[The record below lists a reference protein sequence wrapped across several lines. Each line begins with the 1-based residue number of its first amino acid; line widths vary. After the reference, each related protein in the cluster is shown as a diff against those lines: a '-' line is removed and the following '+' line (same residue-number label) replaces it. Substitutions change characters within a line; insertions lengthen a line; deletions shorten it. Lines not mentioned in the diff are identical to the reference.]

1 MQTNNKMKAIIL
13 RESGAPSNLIISE
26 IPTPTINSNEV
37 LVQVKAISINPVDAK
52 TRSGKG
58 LYGRL
63 KDENPLILGWDIS
76 GIVVKSNSNLF
87 MKGDEVF
94 GMVNFPG
101 HGKAYAEYV
110 AAPASHLAK
119 KPKNITHNEAAAA
132 TLAALTAWQVLI
144 TNAKIKKGD
153 RVLIHAAAGGVG
165 HFAVQ
170 IAKHIGAY
178 VIGTS
183 SAANKDFV
191 LSLGADEHIDYKTQ
205 AFEKVVKNIDF
216 VLDTIG
222 GENIDRSL
230 EVIVKGGTLISIPT
244 GLNETV
250 TEKAKAKNVNGYFIL
265 VQSNGEDMQAIANLL
280 ENNSI
285 KSHVSKVFSFTQMPE
300 AHMQIES
307 GRTVGKI
314 VVV

>member
-1 MQTNNKMKAIIL
+1 MKAIIL
-13 RESGAPSNLIISE
+13 KESGAPSNLTISE
-26 IPTPTINSNEV
+26 IPTPNIHSDEV

-63 KDENPLILGWDIS
+63 KDEDPLILGWDIS
-76 GIVVKSNSNLF
+76 GTVIESNSNF
-87 MKGDEVF
+87 FKKGDDVF
-94 GMVNFPG
+94 GMINFPG

-110 AAPASHLAK
+110 AVAASHLAK
-119 KPKNITHNEAAAA
+119 KPKNITHNEAAGA
-132 TLAALTAWQVLI
+132 TLAALTAWQALI

-153 RVLIHAAAGGVG
+153 RVLIHAASGGVG

-170 IAKHIGAY
+170 IAKHMDAY

-183 SAANKDFV
+183 SATNKNFI

-205 AFEKVVKNIDF
+205 AFEKAVKNIDF

-230 EVIVKGGTLISIPT
+230 EIIVKGGTLISLPT

-250 TEKAKAKNVNGYFIL
+250 TEKAKAKNINGYSIL
-265 VQSNGEDMQAIANLL
+265 VQSNGEDMQSLANLL
-280 ENNSI
+280 EKNII
-285 KSHVSKVFSFTQMPE
+285 KSHISKTFSFNQMPE

>member
-1 MQTNNKMKAIIL
+1 MKAIIL
-13 RESGAPSNLIISE
+13 KESGAPSNLTISK
-26 IPTPTINSNEV
+26 IPTPNIHSDEV

-63 KDENPLILGWDIS
+63 KDEDPLILGWDIS
-76 GIVVKSNSNLF
+76 GTVIESNSNF
-87 MKGDEVF
+87 FKKGDDVF
-94 GMVNFPG
+94 GMINFPG

-110 AAPASHLAK
+110 AVAASHLAK
-119 KPKNITHNEAAAA
+119 KPKNITHNEAAGA
-132 TLAALTAWQVLI
+132 TLAALTAWQALI

-153 RVLIHAAAGGVG
+153 RVLIHAASGGVG

-170 IAKHIGAY
+170 IAKHMDAY

-183 SAANKDFV
+183 SATNKNFI

-205 AFEKVVKNIDF
+205 AFEKAVKNIDF

-230 EVIVKGGTLISIPT
+230 EIIVKGGTLISLPT

-250 TEKAKAKNVNGYFIL
+250 TEKAKAKNINGYSIL
-265 VQSNGEDMQAIANLL
+265 VQSNGEDMQSLANLL
-280 ENNSI
+280 EKNII
-285 KSHVSKVFSFTQMPE
+285 KSHISKTFSFNQMPE

>member
-1 MQTNNKMKAIIL
+1 MKAIIL
-13 RESGAPSNLIISE
+13 NEPGAPSNLVTSE
-26 IPTPTINSNEV
+26 VSAPSIKSDEV
-37 LVQVKAISINPVDAK
+37 LIQVKAISINPVDAK

-63 KDENPLILGWDIS
+63 KDINPLILGWDVS
-76 GIVVKSNSNLF
+76 GIVIESNSGLF
-87 MKGDEVF
+87 KKGDEVF
-94 GMVNFPG
+94 GMINFPG

-119 KPKNITHNEAAAA
+119 KPKNITHNEAAGA

-144 TNAKIKKGD
+144 TNAKVKKGD
-153 RVLIHAAAGGVG
+153 RVLIHAASGGVG

-170 IAKHIGAY
+170 IAKNLGAY

-183 SAANKDFV
+183 SAENKDFV
-191 LSLGADEHIDYKTQ
+191 LSLGADEHIDYKAQ
-205 AFEKVVKNIDF
+205 AFEKAVKNIDF

-230 EVIVKGGTLISIPT
+230 EVIVKGGTLISLPT
-244 GLNETV
+244 GLNEAV

-265 VQSNGEDMQAIANLL
+265 VQSNGEDMQAIADLL
-280 ENNSI
+280 EKNTI
-285 KSHVSKVFSFTQMPE
+285 KSHISKTFSFNQMPE

-307 GRTVGKI
+307 GRTVGK
-314 VVV
+314 VVVELD

>member
-1 MQTNNKMKAIIL
+1 MKAFIL
-13 RESGAPSNLIISE
+13 KEPGAPSNLVNSE
-26 IPTPTINSNEV
+26 VPTPSINSDEV
-37 LVQVKAISINPVDAK
+37 LIQVKAISINPADAK
-52 TRSGKG
+52 TRSGQG

-63 KDENPLILGWDIS
+63 KDINPLILGWDVS
-76 GIVVKSNSNLF
+76 GIVIESNSDLF
-87 MKGDEVF
+87 KKGDEVF
-94 GMVNFPG
+94 GMINFPG
-101 HGKAYAEYV
+101 NGKAFAEYV

-119 KPKNITHNEAAAA
+119 KPKNITHNEAAGA
-132 TLAALTAWQVLI
+132 TLAALTAWQVLV

-183 SAANKDFV
+183 SAENRDFV

-205 AFEKVVKNIDF
+205 AFEKAVKDVDF

-230 EVIVKGGTLISIPT
+230 DVIVKGGTLISLPT
-244 GLNETV
+244 GLNEAV

-280 ENNSI
+280 EKNII
-285 KSHVSKVFSFTQMPE
+285 KSHISKTFSFNQMQE
-300 AHMQIES
+300 AHIQIES
-307 GRTVGKI
+307 GKTVGKL
-314 VVV
+314 VVELD